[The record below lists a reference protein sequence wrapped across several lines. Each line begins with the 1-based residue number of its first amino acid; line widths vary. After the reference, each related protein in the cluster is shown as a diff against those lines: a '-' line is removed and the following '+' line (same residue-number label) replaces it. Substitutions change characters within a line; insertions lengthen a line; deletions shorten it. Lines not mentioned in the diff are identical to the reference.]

1 MNIKIK
7 SFFGHLPISSP
18 SISQSSEIVP
28 ALELFIVTISCFPL
42 PLSPLSPLYR
52 IKIQL
57 QCVQLWWQPVAIFP
71 HGSSNP
77 AVCEDIFNY
86 DPIKTTHSSV
96 GGGAGGLVLPPPGGG
111 ETSDSSSGAEPLSA
125 HLASRLTTTKTHLH
139 TFLHLLP
146 SWDRIPPF
154 YWIKESKRNV
164 ETFNILKVSPNIE
177 EKKMNSLGGGG
188 Q

>member
-1 MNIKIK
+1 MC
-7 SFFGHLPISSP
+7 
-18 SISQSSEIVP
+18 V
-28 ALELFIVTISCFPL
+28 AL
-42 PLSPLSPLYR
+42 
-52 IKIQL
+52 
-57 QCVQLWWQPVAIFP
+57 VATCCYIFP

-146 SWDRIPPF
+146 SWDRIPHF

-177 EKKMNSLGGGG
+177 EKKMNSLGGVVGLG
-188 Q
+188 WSENTLPFISELLS